1 MQNAKYKIQNTTNP
15 KTIFEQIHHQ
25 APHIVQAARWHE
37 GSIDWEPHRVGQP
50 SGKKK
55 KQFWQTFEISLN
67 QMIVMVKSSFQEMP
81 TPVATLLYGSLGP
94 VYIAEAVS
102 ACRETG
108 QSIPLIV
115 DMLAQVGDIL
125 GLY

>member
-1 MQNAKYKIQNTTNP
+1 
-15 KTIFEQIHHQ
+15 
-25 APHIVQAARWHE
+25 
-37 GSIDWEPHRVGQP
+37 
-50 SGKKK
+50 
-55 KQFWQTFEISLN
+55 
-67 QMIVMVKSSFQEMP
+67 MIVMVMSSPQEMP

-125 GLY
+125 GPYQYLPQPVFGHIY

>member
-1 MQNAKYKIQNTTNP
+1 
-15 KTIFEQIHHQ
+15 
-25 APHIVQAARWHE
+25 
-37 GSIDWEPHRVGQP
+37 
-50 SGKKK
+50 
-55 KQFWQTFEISLN
+55 
-67 QMIVMVKSSFQEMP
+67 MP

-115 DMLAQVGDIL
+115 DMLAQVLKHMLAQVKISGNFIH
-125 GLY
+125 GCI

>member
-1 MQNAKYKIQNTTNP
+1 
-15 KTIFEQIHHQ
+15 
-25 APHIVQAARWHE
+25 
-37 GSIDWEPHRVGQP
+37 
-50 SGKKK
+50 
-55 KQFWQTFEISLN
+55 
-67 QMIVMVKSSFQEMP
+67 MP

-115 DMLAQVGDIL
+115 DMLAQVKRHFGYFVLLNFFVHNFDICDTNICRCL
-125 GLY
+125 SAARASQCQCWRR

>member
-1 MQNAKYKIQNTTNP
+1 M
-15 KTIFEQIHHQ
+15 KTFM
-25 APHIVQAARWHE
+25 
-37 GSIDWEPHRVGQP
+37 S
-50 SGKKK
+50 
-55 KQFWQTFEISLN
+55 TL
-67 QMIVMVKSSFQEMP
+67 QEMP

-115 DMLAQVGDIL
+115 DMLAQVLKHMLAQVKIYFIHSCIL
-125 GLY
+125 QPMFGIFMFGYFLN

>member
-1 MQNAKYKIQNTTNP
+1 
-15 KTIFEQIHHQ
+15 
-25 APHIVQAARWHE
+25 
-37 GSIDWEPHRVGQP
+37 
-50 SGKKK
+50 
-55 KQFWQTFEISLN
+55 
-67 QMIVMVKSSFQEMP
+67 MP

-115 DMLAQVGDIL
+115 DMLAQVKIYFIHSCIL
-125 GLY
+125 QPMFGIFMFGYFLN

>member
-1 MQNAKYKIQNTTNP
+1 
-15 KTIFEQIHHQ
+15 
-25 APHIVQAARWHE
+25 
-37 GSIDWEPHRVGQP
+37 
-50 SGKKK
+50 
-55 KQFWQTFEISLN
+55 
-67 QMIVMVKSSFQEMP
+67 MP

-115 DMLAQVGDIL
+115 DMLAQVKISGTFIYRCKPLFVDMLAQVKIYFIHSCIL
-125 GLY
+125 QPMFEICMFGYFSKLNIFRCLSAARASQCQCWRR

>member
-1 MQNAKYKIQNTTNP
+1 
-15 KTIFEQIHHQ
+15 
-25 APHIVQAARWHE
+25 
-37 GSIDWEPHRVGQP
+37 
-50 SGKKK
+50 
-55 KQFWQTFEISLN
+55 
-67 QMIVMVKSSFQEMP
+67 MP

-115 DMLAQVGDIL
+115 DMLAQVLKHMLAQVKIYFNHSCIL
-125 GLY
+125 KPIFEICMFGYFLKTNICRCLSAARASQCQCWRR

>member
-1 MQNAKYKIQNTTNP
+1 
-15 KTIFEQIHHQ
+15 
-25 APHIVQAARWHE
+25 
-37 GSIDWEPHRVGQP
+37 
-50 SGKKK
+50 
-55 KQFWQTFEISLN
+55 
-67 QMIVMVKSSFQEMP
+67 MP

-115 DMLAQVGDIL
+115 DMLAQVIRHL
-125 GLY
+125 

>member
-1 MQNAKYKIQNTTNP
+1 
-15 KTIFEQIHHQ
+15 
-25 APHIVQAARWHE
+25 
-37 GSIDWEPHRVGQP
+37 
-50 SGKKK
+50 
-55 KQFWQTFEISLN
+55 
-67 QMIVMVKSSFQEMP
+67 MP

-115 DMLAQVGDIL
+115 DMLAQVKRHQYFVVLNIFLRILMYVKQIFVGVFLLQELLSASVGGGDPHQACHQHCL
-125 GLY
+125 HL

>member
-1 MQNAKYKIQNTTNP
+1 
-15 KTIFEQIHHQ
+15 
-25 APHIVQAARWHE
+25 
-37 GSIDWEPHRVGQP
+37 
-50 SGKKK
+50 
-55 KQFWQTFEISLN
+55 
-67 QMIVMVKSSFQEMP
+67 MP

-115 DMLAQVGDIL
+115 DMLAQVGDVL
-125 GLY
+125 GLYQYLPEPVFGRIFEKKA

>member
-1 MQNAKYKIQNTTNP
+1 
-15 KTIFEQIHHQ
+15 
-25 APHIVQAARWHE
+25 
-37 GSIDWEPHRVGQP
+37 
-50 SGKKK
+50 
-55 KQFWQTFEISLN
+55 
-67 QMIVMVKSSFQEMP
+67 MP

-115 DMLAQVGDIL
+115 DMLAQVKIYFNHSCIL
-125 GLY
+125 KPIFEICMFGYFLKTNICRCLSAARASQCQCWRR

>member
-1 MQNAKYKIQNTTNP
+1 MNIK
-15 KTIFEQIHHQ
+15 QIHHQ
-25 APHIVQAARWHE
+25 AAHIVQAARWDE
-37 GSIDWEPHRVGQP
+37 GSIDREPHRAGQP
-50 SGKKK
+50 SGKKNLVK
-55 KQFWQTFEISLN
+55 PLGKFPRCYFFNEISLN
-67 QMIVMVKSSFQEMP
+67 QMIVMVMSFLQEMP

-115 DMLAQVGDIL
+115 DMLAQVGVIL
-125 GLY
+125 GPY